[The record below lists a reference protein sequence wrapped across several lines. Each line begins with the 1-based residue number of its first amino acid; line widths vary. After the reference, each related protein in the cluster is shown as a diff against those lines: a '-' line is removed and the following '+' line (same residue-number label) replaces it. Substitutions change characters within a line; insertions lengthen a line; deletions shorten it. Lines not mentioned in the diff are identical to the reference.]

1 VEFGP
6 PTVVKPSHELLGELL
21 LAAGRPAD
29 AARSFEQ
36 ALALAPGRRLS
47 LRGLAE
53 AKRLAGQ

>member
-1 VEFGP
+1 
-6 PTVVKPSHELLGELL
+6 LL